1 MGDFWKEMQGAYAGK
16 TAIDLH
22 LNEDDHALEGEYFT
36 QVRQLADSQKRQRQL
51 PMPVQA
57 GTRVRFVANLGS
69 VLSYPDVPEPHIE
82 GTVVTV
88 RSANGDVT
96 SDQGRVFVVWDDGK
110 FRPIMAEHLR
120 RAKVNKRMANAVRM
134 VTSDLD
140 SLAIY
145 FAPAMGSMGV
155 MGGDDLVHKAT
166 KDLWSF
172 KQDGDSFVIERL
184 FNETGEPLKV

>member
-1 MGDFWKEMQGAYAGK
+1 MSDFWDEMQAAFAVES
-16 TAIDLH
+16 AIDH
-22 LNEDDHALEGEYFT
+22 HMVDHALEGPHFT
-36 QVRQLADSQKRQRQL
+36 QVRDLAQSHKRKATL
-51 PMPVQA
+51 KDAVTA

-69 VLSYPDVPEPHIE
+69 VLTYPDVPGDGVE

-96 SDQGRVFVVWDDGK
+96 VDEGRVFVMWDDGK

-120 RAKVNKRMANAVRM
+120 LAEANKRRANAVRI

-140 SLAIY
+140 GLANF
-145 FAPAMGSMGV
+145 FAPAMGVLGV
-155 MGGDDLVHKAT
+155 NAGDDLVHKAT

-172 KQDGDSFVIERL
+172 KQEGDNYVIERL